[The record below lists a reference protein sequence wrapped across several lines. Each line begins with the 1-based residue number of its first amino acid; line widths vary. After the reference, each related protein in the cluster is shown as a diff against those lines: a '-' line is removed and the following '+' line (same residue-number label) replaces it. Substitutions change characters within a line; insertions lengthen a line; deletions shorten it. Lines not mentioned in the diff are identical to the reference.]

1 MGKKKIF
8 SLIFL
13 HGFSTKDVVKAL
25 PDYIK
30 NPRNM
35 KDLAGWT
42 LLGDGNI
49 SFIIDIVGLIT
60 KI

>member
-35 KDLAGWT
+35 KDLAG
-42 LLGDGNI
+42 
-49 SFIIDIVGLIT
+49 
-60 KI
+60 